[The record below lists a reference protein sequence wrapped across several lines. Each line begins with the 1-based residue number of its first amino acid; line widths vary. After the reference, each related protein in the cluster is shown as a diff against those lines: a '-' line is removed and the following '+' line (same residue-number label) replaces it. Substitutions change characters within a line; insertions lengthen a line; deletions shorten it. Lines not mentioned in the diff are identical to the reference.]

1 MIVSIKNVG
10 YGQYWSKYVLKN
22 REGAT
27 CITGNPTL
35 GDRICQSLDYKSGNS
50 INFVISFDAQMEKTK
65 GRAIAKDFMKTYL
78 QGFRED
84 EYHLDI
90 VEHDD
95 TDHLHYHCRI
105 PKINLLT
112 QTQLKLYYHKT
123 DLSFKKAVIDD
134 VCLRNGIIP
143 GSEKKRL
150 INSSDQ
156 VQRIEKWREQH
167 SQKPFVFKGKKNR
180 TEAEQSINSYLQE
193 MINSGLINSLDDVK
207 NELTLL
213 GLDVVNSGFD
223 KGKEFHYL
231 TVSNESGKLRLKG
244 DIYGERFYR
253 HSQADRETAI
263 KNNRSLENGREE
275 FGRSEQDIKQ
285 TLSRELNRRFK
296 WIDQQYGNSRKRAV
310 EEKRRA
316 IERSLEERVKRD
328 TKRAKSFEKKH
339 TQIKSGDVAKSKRF
353 AISNEQAKLYNA
365 NIDNRDVG
373 SRGRVGVVDKTEAEF
388 SRASGKW
395 RDSKNERRTA
405 LDTQGFSISG
415 SEFEDNR
422 KEALDDRI
430 RRKIIEAVGDTTRGI
445 YSRVEA
451 DKQVLYSEYER
462 SEKSDRD
469 TKERVGGAKKII
481 ANFVYQH
488 RDKAVSTFAREV
500 GGVKEVRQYPD
511 FIFEREIEGDIGR
524 FSNAFAKFRSH
535 INGLHEKVRE
545 VGRTVEIHLEKI
557 KKRVTQILD
566 DRAYYREQELLR
578 ELEEREREYSN
589 GYDRS
594 PSPSPFG
601 R

>member
-123 DLSFKKAVIDD
+123 DLSFKKAVLDD
-134 VCLRNGIIP
+134 VCFRNGIVP

-150 INSSDQ
+150 IQNSSDQ
-156 VQRIEKWREQH
+156 VQRIERWREQH

-180 TEAEQSINSYLQE
+180 ANAEQSINSYLQE
-193 MINSGLINSLDDVK
+193 IINSGLINSLDDVK

-223 KGKEFHYL
+223 KGKEFHYF

-253 HSQADRETAI
+253 HSQSDRETAI
-263 KNNRSLENGREE
+263 KNNRSLENGRKE

-285 TLSRELNRRFK
+285 TLSRELTRRFE
-296 WIDQQYGNSRKRAV
+296 WIDQQYGNSRRRAV

-328 TKRAKSFEKKH
+328 VKRAKTFEKKH
-339 TQIKSGDVAKSKRF
+339 TQVKSRDVAKSRRF
-353 AISNEQAKLYNA
+353 AISSEQTKLYNA

-373 SRGRVGVVDKTEAEF
+373 SGGRVRMVDKTEAEF
-388 SRASGKW
+388 SRSE
-395 RDSKNERRTA
+395 ERANSNNSRWTS
-405 LDTQGFSISG
+405 LDTQKFSISS

-422 KEALDDRI
+422 KKELDDRI
-430 RRKIIEAVGDTTRGI
+430 RRKVSKAVGDTTRGV

-451 DKQVLYSEYER
+451 DKLVLYREYER
-462 SEKSDRD
+462 SEESDREA
-469 TKERVGGAKKII
+469 ERNAQEIRSSIRKLTSEFQSRAVENFGAEIYRKIG
-481 ANFVYQH
+481 
-488 RDKAVSTFAREV
+488 EL
-500 GGVKEVRQYPD
+500 G
-511 FIFEREIEGDIGR
+511 
-524 FSNAFAKFRSH
+524 
-535 INGLHEKVRE
+535 EKVRE
-545 VGRTVEIHLEKI
+545 LFSSGGRNGYRI
-557 KKRVTQILD
+557 KKIFMGESGRCREITRNFTEFTQAIKSNLGKLVSVGNEQ
-566 DRAYYREQELLR
+566 RRLKAQEQER
-578 ELEEREREYSN
+578 EREREYPN
-589 GYDRS
+589 RS
-594 PSPSPFG
+594 PSPSPW
-601 R
+601 RR